1 MTVRENMKE
10 SLKNSKDVNTI
21 MREIYNQV
29 SEQDRSK
36 EHFWILEL
44 NTKNQINYIELVSLG
59 SLNTSPVHPREVFK
73 IAIMKDTA
81 SIIACHNHPSG
92 DTHPSV
98 DDITI
103 TKRLQEAGKIIG
115 INLIDHLIIA
125 DGKYYSLMENGLI
138 NN

>member
-1 MTVRENMKE
+1 MTIRENMKE
-10 SLKNSKDVNTI
+10 KLRHGQDVNNI
-21 MREIYNQV
+21 MQEIYNQV
-29 SEQDRSK
+29 PEQDKTK
-36 EHFWILEL
+36 EHFWILGL

-59 SLNTSPVHPREVFK
+59 TMSSSLVHPREVFK

-92 DTHPSV
+92 DTRPSKE
-98 DDITI
+98 DITI

-115 INLIDHLIIA
+115 INLLDHLIIS

-138 NN
+138 N